1 MPMNTGFVLILL
13 VSLII
18 PASEQSWGSSGE
30 FQVSEIT
37 RILSGNSFECK
48 LSDYPHSKA
57 VRFRVF
63 VRDIELQTA
72 EESAKEQLSALFDSA
87 KRVQLQGVKFRNY
100 FRVEAD
106 LFVNG
111 LRIADS
117 KDTVETVVEQP
128 QRQQDTASARRMWQ
142 QRRFPAPLQG
152 EKPPSASSRPV
163 NVDVL
168 LNTSVDASM
177 LLPETSFAE
186 ALDLLTHAV
195 DPPLPLIV
203 LWTDLRENA
212 LVDKDTPIG
221 IDGLPRMKLKQALT
235 IILDSVGN
243 RGSKLMLVSESTIL
257 KLATEQTFQNTK
269 RTKVYPIE
277 DLLSLPS
284 NTAW

>member
-1 MPMNTGFVLILL
+1 MHTGFVLILL
-13 VSLII
+13 VSLIV
-18 PASEQSWGSSGE
+18 PAGDQSQATSGN

-48 LSDYPHSKA
+48 LSDYPHSEA

-63 VRDIELQTA
+63 VRNMDVQTT
-72 EESAKEQLSALFDSA
+72 EESAKEQLSVLFDSA
-87 KRVQLQGVKFRNY
+87 QQVGLRDVKFRNY

-106 LFVNG
+106 LFVDG
-111 LRIADS
+111 RRIAYS
-117 KDTVETVVEQP
+117 KDTVETVVDQP
-128 QRQQDTASARRMWQ
+128 KPQQDTASARMMWQ
-142 QRRFPAPLQG
+142 QRRFPAPVQV
-152 EKPPSASSRPV
+152 EKSSSVLKSSRLV
-163 NVDVL
+163 NMAAL
-168 LNTSVDASM
+168 LNTTVDASM
-177 LLPETSFAE
+177 LDSETSFAE

-195 DPPLPLIV
+195 DPPLPLVV

-221 IDGLPRMKLKQALT
+221 IEGLPRMKLGQALSL
-235 IILDSVGN
+235 ILDSAGN
-243 RGSKLMLVSESTIL
+243 RGSKLMLVPEGTIL
-257 KLATEQTFQNTK
+257 KLGTEQTFKNIR